1 MLATR
6 TIIGIVVGSII
17 IGLGGFS
24 LVNALA
30 PTISMNENFVIG
42 SGDSASF
49 SIPAPKDAPQY
60 MRIVGDAFDMK
71 QTRPGMDKQ
80 DGKNG
85 SYKKELIL
93 DWAHAE
99 DGQTIIVIQNT
110 GASEL
115 EITANTNQTPDPFG
129 ITFDFM
135 VITSGVIILGFSLG
149 FTLRKPKGF

>member
-6 TIIGIVVGSII
+6 TLIGIVVGSII

-24 LVNALA
+24 LVNTLV

-60 MRIVGDAFDMK
+60 MMIAGDAFDVK
-71 QTRPGMDKQ
+71 LTSPGE
-80 DGKNG
+80 GLNISNT

-93 DWAHAE
+93 DWVHTE
-99 DGQTIIVIQNT
+99 DGQTIILVQNT
-110 GASEL
+110 GGSDL
-115 EITANTNQTPDPFG
+115 EVTANTNQTPDPFG
-129 ITFDFM
+129 ITFDLM
-135 VITSGVIILGFSLG
+135 VMTSGVVILGFSLG

>member
-24 LVNALA
+24 LVNTLA
-30 PTISMNENFVIG
+30 PTISMNENFIIA

-60 MRIVGDAFDMK
+60 MMIVGDAFDLK
-71 QTRPGMDKQ
+71 LISPG
-80 DGKNG
+80 DGLNIPNT
-85 SYKKELIL
+85 SYKKELVL
-93 DWAHAE
+93 DWTHAE
-99 DGQTIIVIQNT
+99 EGKTIIVIQNT
-110 GASEL
+110 GGSEL

>member
-17 IGLGGFS
+17 IGLGAFS
-24 LVNALA
+24 LVNTLA

-60 MRIVGDAFDMK
+60 MMIVGDAFDLK
-71 QTRPGMDKQ
+71 LISPGE
-80 DGKNG
+80 GLNIPNT

-93 DWAHAE
+93 DWTHSEA
-99 DGQTIIVIQNT
+99 GQTTILIQNT

>member
-6 TIIGIVVGSII
+6 TIIGIIVGSVV

-24 LVNALA
+24 LINSLA
-30 PTISMNENFVIG
+30 PTISMNENFIIG

-60 MRIVGDAFDMK
+60 MMIVGTAFDLK
-71 QTRPGMDKQ
+71 LTSPG
-80 DGKNG
+80 DGLNIPNT
-85 SYKKELIL
+85 SYKKELVL

-110 GASEL
+110 GSGEL

>member
-6 TIIGIVVGSII
+6 TIIGLVVGSLV
-17 IGLGGFS
+17 IGLGAFA
-24 LVNALA
+24 LVNSLA
-30 PTISMNENFVIG
+30 PTISMNENFVI
-42 SGDSASF
+42 SPGDSEF
-49 SIPAPKDAPQY
+49 FTIPAPKDAPQY
-60 MRIVGDAFDMK
+60 MMIIGDSFDLK
-71 QTRPGMDKQ
+71 LTSPG
-80 DGKNG
+80 DGLNISNT
-85 SYKKELIL
+85 SYKKELVL
-93 DWAHAE
+93 DWTHTE
-99 DGQTIIVIQNT
+99 NGQTIIVIQNT

>member
-6 TIIGIVVGSII
+6 TIIGLVVGSII

-24 LVNALA
+24 LVNTLA
-30 PTISMNENFVIG
+30 PTISMNENFVI
-42 SGDSASF
+42 SPGDSEF
-49 SIPAPKDAPQY
+49 FTIPAPKDAPQY
-60 MRIVGDAFDMK
+60 MMIIGDSFDLK
-71 QTRPGMDKQ
+71 LTSPG
-80 DGKNG
+80 DGLNISNT
-85 SYKKELIL
+85 SYKKELVL
-93 DWAHAE
+93 DWTHTE
-99 DGQTIIVIQNT
+99 NGQTIIVIQNT

-135 VITSGVIILGFSLG
+135 VITSGVVILGFSLG

>member
-24 LVNALA
+24 LVNTLA
-30 PTISMNENFVIG
+30 PTISMNEDFVIG

-60 MRIVGDAFDMK
+60 MMIVGDAFDVK
-71 QTRPGMDKQ
+71 LTSPGE
-80 DGKNG
+80 GLNISNT

-93 DWAHAE
+93 DWAHSE
-99 DGQTIIVIQNT
+99 DGQTTILIQNT

>member
-6 TIIGIVVGSII
+6 TIIGLVVGSLV
-17 IGLGGFS
+17 IGLGAFA
-24 LVNALA
+24 LVNSLA
-30 PTISMNENFVIG
+30 PTISMNENFVI
-42 SGDSASF
+42 SPGDSEF
-49 SIPAPKDAPQY
+49 FTIPAPKDAPQY
-60 MRIVGDAFDMK
+60 MMIIGDSFDLK
-71 QTRPGMDKQ
+71 LTSPG
-80 DGKNG
+80 DGLSISNT
-85 SYKKELIL
+85 SYKKELVL
-93 DWAHAE
+93 DWSHAE

-135 VITSGVIILGFSLG
+135 VITSGVVILGFSLG

>member
-1 MLATR
+1 MLAVR
-6 TIIGIVVGSII
+6 TIIGLVVGSLV
-17 IGLGGFS
+17 IGLGAFA
-24 LVNALA
+24 LVNSLA
-30 PTISMNENFVIG
+30 PTISMNENFIISPG
-42 SGDSASF
+42 ASEF
-49 SIPAPKDAPQY
+49 FTIPAPKDAPQY
-60 MRIVGDAFDMK
+60 MMIVGDAFDVK
-71 QTRPGMDKQ
+71 LTSPG
-80 DGKNG
+80 DGLNISNT

-93 DWAHAE
+93 DWTHTE
-99 DGQTIIVIQNT
+99 DGQTIIVVQNT

>member
-6 TIIGIVVGSII
+6 TIIGMVVGCIV

-24 LVNALA
+24 LVNTLA
-30 PTISMNENFVIG
+30 PTISMNENFNISTG
-42 SGDSASF
+42 ESASF

-60 MRIVGDAFDMK
+60 MMIVGDAFDLK
-71 QTRPGMDKQ
+71 LSSPG
-80 DGKNG
+80 DGLNIPNT

-93 DWAHAE
+93 DWTHVE
-99 DGQTIIVIQNT
+99 DGQTIIVVQNT
-110 GASEL
+110 GGSEL

>member
-6 TIIGIVVGSII
+6 TIIGLVVGSLV
-17 IGLGGFS
+17 IGLGAFALINS
-24 LVNALA
+24 LA
-30 PTISMNENFVIG
+30 PTISMNENFVI
-42 SGDSASF
+42 SPGDSEF
-49 SIPAPKDAPQY
+49 FTIPAPKDAPQY
-60 MRIVGDAFDMK
+60 MMIIGDSFDLK
-71 QTRPGMDKQ
+71 LTSPG
-80 DGKNG
+80 DGLNISNT
-85 SYKKELIL
+85 SYKKELVL
-93 DWAHAE
+93 DWTHTE
-99 DGQTIIVIQNT
+99 NGQTIIVIQNT

>member
-6 TIIGIVVGSII
+6 TLIGIVVGSII

-24 LVNALA
+24 LVNTLA

-60 MRIVGDAFDMK
+60 MLIVGDAFDVK
-71 QTRPGMDKQ
+71 LTSPGEGLKIS
-80 DGKNG
+80 NT

-93 DWAHAE
+93 NWAHTE
-99 DGQTIIVIQNT
+99 DGQTIILIQNT
-110 GASEL
+110 GGSDL
-115 EITANTNQTPDPFG
+115 EVTANTNQTPDPFG
-129 ITFDFM
+129 ISFDLM
-135 VITSGVIILGFSLG
+135 VMTSGVVILGFSLG

>member
-6 TIIGIVVGSII
+6 TIIGIIIGSLV
-17 IGLGGFS
+17 IGLGGYS
-24 LVNALA
+24 LVTSLA

-42 SGDSASF
+42 SGESASF
-49 SIPAPKDAPQY
+49 SIPAPKDASQY
-60 MRIVGDAFDMK
+60 MMIVGDAFDVK
-71 QTRPGMDKQ
+71 LISPG
-80 DGKNG
+80 DGLNIPNT
-85 SYKKELIL
+85 SYKKELVL
-93 DWAHAE
+93 DWTHTE
-99 DGQTIIVIQNT
+99 EGQTIIVIQNT

>member
-1 MLATR
+1 M
-6 TIIGIVVGSII
+6 I

-24 LVNALA
+24 LVNTLA

-60 MRIVGDAFDMK
+60 MMIVGDAFDVK
-71 QTRPGMDKQ
+71 LISPGE
-80 DGKNG
+80 GLNISNT

-135 VITSGVIILGFSLG
+135 VIISGVIILGFSLG